1 MNSTGEKTGSAVPA
15 GIAKSGAAAS
25 KKTYQLRSGKSS
37 GSMGKASGMTNI
49 KKGLA
54 KSLVEC
60 CKKKYK
66 A

>member
-1 MNSTGEKTGSAVPA
+1 MNSTGEKTGTAMPA
-15 GIAKSGAAAS
+15 GVAKSGAAAS
-25 KKTYQLRSGKSS
+25 KKTYQMKEGKAS
-37 GSMGKASGMTNI
+37 GSMGKASGMTNM

-54 KSLVEC
+54 PSLVSC